1 MLSDVID
8 AQEWGKESDVEGA
21 GRGGRAVAAGA
32 LSLSPPALEFGR
44 AALATAH
51 ALTVTLTNTA
61 NTTMHLASVAG
72 TTPDFHA
79 SFFES
84 KVYAPASC
92 CSRTR
97 LLDLCWGSWSEHIVN
112 SINLH

>member
-1 MLSDVID
+1 M
-8 AQEWGKESDVEGA
+8 EEGA
-21 GRGGRAVAAGA
+21 GRSGGPGAGRAMSAGA
-32 LSLSPPALEFGR
+32 LSLSPPSLEFGH
-44 AALATAH
+44 AALAAAH

-84 KVYAPASC
+84 KVS
-92 CSRTR
+92 
-97 LLDLCWGSWSEHIVN
+97 V
-112 SINLH
+112 